1 MVFFYAITCMDEDSA
16 RAEDSAE
23 QYSSLIFPKTFLQ

>member
-1 MVFFYAITCMDEDSA
+1 MAFLGSYLYNEDSA

-23 QYSSLIFPKTFLQ
+23 QLSSLLFCNVRAL

>member
-1 MVFFYAITCMDEDSA
+1 MDKDSA

-23 QYSSLIFPKTFLQ
+23 QLSLLIISNTFLQ